1 MRRISLFLALAAMLA
16 LAAPALAAAPAWQF
30 DPPHCQIIFQVKHI
44 FAPVMG
50 QFMKFDGKVNFS
62 PEDLANSK
70 VELTID
76 AASLNTGV
84 GARDNHLRTAD
95 FFDTKRFPTITFK
108 STSFQAKGKNQ
119 FVVKGKL
126 TMKDVTKPMDL
137 VFNYLGSKPNPM
149 KKGQVVAGFT
159 SEFFLNRLD
168 FHVGSGKFYEMG
180 VVGNKVLVYI
190 HLELVR
196 PQ

>member
-1 MRRISLFLALAAMLA
+1 MRRISLLVALAALLA
-16 LAAPALAAAPAWQF
+16 LSAPALAAAPAWQF
-30 DPPHCQIIFQVKHI
+30 DPPHCQIIFQIKHV

-50 QFMKFDGKVNFS
+50 QFMKFGGKVNFS
-62 PEDLANSK
+62 PDDLATSK

-76 AASLNTGV
+76 AASLDTGV
-84 GARDNHLRTAD
+84 DARDNHLRTAD
-95 FFDTKRFPTITFK
+95 FFDTKRYPHITFR
-108 STSFQAKGKNQ
+108 STSFQAKGKNR

-126 TMKDVTKPMDL
+126 TMKDVTKPVEL

-149 KKGQVVAGFT
+149 NKGQMVAGFT
-159 SEFFLNRLD
+159 SEFYLDRLD
-168 FHVGSGKFYEMG
+168 YHVGSGKFYEQG

-196 PQ
+196 